1 MEKIKLTEELE
12 RLISRGQYNG
22 QDDKLKDVITN
33 DGVCR
38 NIFADDDSFDAV
50 SEFTVDMLAL
60 LLGYMAVRLGEFN
73 DPNEYIHTISKFA
86 ALFDID
92 SSSYYD
98 EEKHDF
104 DLERLVYDIATKN
117 YEGYWNYDEISKH
130 PEELELFTKVYNN
143 DIQTLLAAVAAG
155 DRSIAM
161 QILNPKTMLFYSSK
175 LIAKKPENEEE
186 EMKMV
191 AKLETMNDLSVIL
204 AKAIG
209 LYGEGDKDKLFLDSI
224 KDNPINNIMDP
235 DSILKLSKT
244 LMSIFNGYLDSQA
257 EEDGPF
263 PVFNLLSQEGHTFP
277 LTFTPKVTEDFKF
290 LVSVLTI
297 KLFHDKKKFN
307 ADTFDSI
314 FRPKDKELAEK
325 VLAKLVESTQFKK
338 DMVNYIDIFTESG
351 DFDLF
356 EALQNLTSVTN
367 PCSLFLKRYENYI
380 GFGELK
386 ETYETIRSIFA
397 ETKEQ
402 KIVFDAFESRLLFN
416 LLYPAFMAFLV
427 VSEDQ
432 EIYTEFLKKTR
443 EILHDNIGEE
453 KRNVSLLAA
462 SYNVVADDEF
472 FEICTLAQKIDE
484 LSDRAVEDCD
494 IDELPDN
501 VVKFDR
507 NKLS

>member
-1 MEKIKLTEELE
+1 MGKIKLTEELE
-12 RLISRGQYNG
+12 RSISRGQYNG

-33 DGVCR
+33 EGVCR
-38 NIFADDDSFDAV
+38 NIFADDDSFEAV

-60 LLGYMAVRLGEFN
+60 LLGYMAVRLGKL
-73 DPNEYIHTISKFA
+73 DDVNEYVHTVSKFA

-92 SSSYYD
+92 SAPYYD

-104 DLERLVYDIATKN
+104 DLERLVYDIATKT

-130 PEELELFTKVYNN
+130 PEELALFTEVYNN

-161 QILNPKTMLFYSSK
+161 QVLNPKTMLFYSSK

-191 AKLETMNDLSVIL
+191 AKLETLNDLSVIL

-209 LYGEGDKDKLFLDSI
+209 LYNEGDKDKLFLDSI
-224 KDNPINNIMDP
+224 KDNAINNIMDP
-235 DSILKLSKT
+235 DSILKLSKA

-263 PVFNLLSQEGHTFP
+263 PVFNLLSQEGHNFP
-277 LTFTPKVTEDFKF
+277 LTFTPKVVDDFKF

-297 KLFHDKKKFN
+297 RLFNDKKKFK

-325 VLAKLVESTQFKK
+325 VLAKLVESPQLRGEIIS
-338 DMVNYIDIFTESG
+338 DSNIFNESG

-356 EALQNLTSVTN
+356 EALQNLTSVVD
-367 PCSLFLKRYENYI
+367 PCNLFLKRYENYI
-380 GFGELK
+380 GFGERK
-386 ETYETIRSIFA
+386 ATYEIIKSTFT
-397 ETKEQ
+397 ETKEE
-402 KIVFDAFESRLLFN
+402 KIIFDAFESRLLFN

-427 VSEDQ
+427 VSEDK
-432 EIYTEFLKKTR
+432 EIYGEFLKKTR

-462 SYNVVADDEF
+462 SYNAVADDDF

-484 LSDRAVEDCD
+484 LSARAVEDCE

-501 VVKFDR
+501 VIPFDR
-507 NKLS
+507 SKLS

>member
-1 MEKIKLTEELE
+1 MEKIKLTEDIE

-33 DGVCR
+33 EGVCR

-60 LLGYMAVRLGEFN
+60 LLGYMSVSLGEFN
-73 DPNEYIHTISKFA
+73 DLDEYIHTVSKFA

-92 SSSYYD
+92 SDPYFD
-98 EEKHDF
+98 EGKNEF

-130 PEELELFTKVYNN
+130 PEELALFTEVYNN

-161 QILNPKTMLFYSSK
+161 QVLNPKTMLFYSSK

-191 AKLETMNDLSVIL
+191 AKLENLNDLSVIL

-209 LYGEGDKDKLFLDSI
+209 LYNEGDKDKLFLDSI
-224 KDNPINNIMDP
+224 KDNPINNVMDP
-235 DSILKLSKT
+235 DSILKLAKA
-244 LMSIFNGYLDSQA
+244 LIAIFNGYLDSQT

-263 PVFNLLSQEGHTFP
+263 PVFNLMSQEGHNFP
-277 LTFTPKVTEDFKF
+277 LTFTPKVVDDFKF

-297 KLFHDKKKFN
+297 RLFNDKKKFK

-325 VLAKLVESTQFKK
+325 VLNKLVESPQLRGEIIN
-338 DMVNYIDIFTESG
+338 DSNIFTESG

-356 EALQNLTSVTN
+356 EALQNLTSVVD
-367 PCSLFLKRYENYI
+367 PCNLFLERYANYI
-380 GFGELK
+380 GFGDLK
-386 ETYETIRSIFA
+386 ATYELIKSTFT
-397 ETKEQ
+397 ETKEE
-402 KIVFDAFESRLLFN
+402 KIIFDAFESRLLFN

-432 EIYTEFLKKTR
+432 EIYTEFLKKVR

-462 SYNVVADDEF
+462 SYNAVADDDF

-484 LSDRAVEDCD
+484 LSARAVEDCE

-507 NKLS
+507 SKLS

>member
-33 DGVCR
+33 EGVCR

-60 LLGYMAVRLGEFN
+60 LLGYMSVSLGEFN
-73 DPNEYIHTISKFA
+73 DLNEYIHTVSKFA

-92 SSSYYD
+92 SDPYFD
-98 EEKHDF
+98 EGKNEF

-143 DIQTLLAAVAAG
+143 NIQTLLADVAAG

-161 QILNPKTMLFYSSK
+161 QILNPKTLLFYSSK

-224 KDNPINNIMDP
+224 KDKAINNIMDP
-235 DSILKLSKT
+235 DSILKMAKA
-244 LMSIFNGYLDSQA
+244 LMAIYNGYLDSQA

-277 LTFTPKVTEDFKF
+277 LTFTPKVVDDFKF
-290 LVSVLTI
+290 LVSIMTL
-297 KLFHDKKKFN
+297 KLFKEKKKFN
-307 ADTFDSI
+307 EDTFNSI
-314 FRPKDKELAEK
+314 FRNKDKELAEK
-325 VLAKLVESTQFKK
+325 VLGSLIVGQ
-338 DMVNYIDIFTESG
+338 NYKEELIDDSDIFTESG

-356 EALQNLTSVTN
+356 EALRNLTSTRCH
-367 PCSLFLKRYENYI
+367 CSVFLRRYKYNEAFKEVKEVYDNLECAFTETENE
-380 GFGELK
+380 EL
-386 ETYETIRSIFA
+386 IFHG
-397 ETKEQ
+397 
-402 KIVFDAFESRLLFN
+402 FESDLLFN

-462 SYNVVADDEF
+462 SYNIVADDEF

-484 LSDRAVEDCD
+484 LSARAVEDCE
-494 IDELPDN
+494 IDELPYN

-507 NKLS
+507 SKLS

>member
-33 DGVCR
+33 EGVCR
-38 NIFADDDSFDAV
+38 NIFADDDSFEAV
-50 SEFTVDMLAL
+50 SEFTVDMLAF
-60 LLGYMAVRLGEFN
+60 LLGYLAVTSAEFE
-73 DPNEYIHTISKFA
+73 DINEYKHTISKYA
-86 ALFDID
+86 ALFDFD
-92 SSSYYD
+92 SDPYFD
-98 EEKHDF
+98 EEKKVF
-104 DLERLVYDIATKN
+104 NIERLVYDMATKI

-130 PEELELFTKVYNN
+130 PEELELFTRVYNN
-143 DIQTLLAAVAAG
+143 DLRTLLEATG
-155 DRSIAM
+155 NKNTAM
-161 QILNPKTMLFYSSK
+161 QVLNPKTMLFYSSK

-224 KDNPINNIMDP
+224 KDNPINNVMDP

-325 VLAKLVESTQFKK
+325 VLVKLVESTQFKK

-386 ETYETIRSIFA
+386 ETYETIRSIFT

-462 SYNVVADDEF
+462 SYNIVADDEF

-484 LSDRAVEDCD
+484 LSNRAVEDCD

-507 NKLS
+507 SKLS

>member
-1 MEKIKLTEELE
+1 MEKIKLTEDIE

-33 DGVCR
+33 EGVCR

-60 LLGYMAVRLGEFN
+60 LLGYMAVRLGKL
-73 DPNEYIHTISKFA
+73 DDVNEYIHTVSKFA

-92 SSSYYD
+92 SAPYYD

-104 DLERLVYDIATKN
+104 DLERLVYDIATKT

-130 PEELELFTKVYNN
+130 PEELALFTEVYNN

-161 QILNPKTMLFYSSK
+161 QVLNPKTMLFYSSK

-191 AKLETMNDLSVIL
+191 AKLETLNDLSVIL

-209 LYGEGDKDKLFLDSI
+209 LYNEGDKDKLFLDSI
-224 KDNPINNIMDP
+224 KDNAINNIMDP
-235 DSILKLSKT
+235 DSILKLSKA
-244 LMSIFNGYLDSQA
+244 LMSIFNGYLDSQSK
-257 EEDGPF
+257 EDGPF
-263 PVFNLLSQEGHTFP
+263 PVFNLLSQEGHSFP
-277 LTFTPKVTEDFKF
+277 LTFTPKVIADFKF

-297 KLFHDKKKFN
+297 RLFNDKKKFK
-307 ADTFDSI
+307 ADTFNSI
-314 FRPKDKELAEK
+314 FCPKDKELAEK
-325 VLAKLVESTQFKK
+325 VLVRLVESPQLRGEIIN
-338 DMVNYIDIFTESG
+338 DSNIFNESG

-356 EALQNLTSVTN
+356 EALQNLTSVVD
-367 PCSLFLKRYENYI
+367 PCNLFLKRYENYI
-380 GFGELK
+380 GFEERK
-386 ETYETIRSIFA
+386 EIYETIKSTFA
-397 ETKEQ
+397 ETKEE
-402 KIVFDAFESRLLFN
+402 KVIFDAFESRLLFN

-453 KRNVSLLAA
+453 KRNISLLAA
-462 SYNVVADDEF
+462 SYNAVADDDF

-484 LSDRAVEDCD
+484 LSARAVEDCD

-501 VVKFDR
+501 VIPFDR
-507 NKLS
+507 SKLS

>member
-1 MEKIKLTEELE
+1 MEKIKLTEDIE

-33 DGVCR
+33 EGVCR

-60 LLGYMAVRLGEFN
+60 LLGYMAVRLGKL
-73 DPNEYIHTISKFA
+73 DDVNEYIHTVSKFA

-92 SSSYYD
+92 SAPYYD
-98 EEKHDF
+98 EEKKDF
-104 DLERLVYDIATKN
+104 DLERLVYDIATKT

-130 PEELELFTKVYNN
+130 PEELALFTEVYNN

-161 QILNPKTMLFYSSK
+161 QVLNPKTMLFYSSK

-191 AKLETMNDLSVIL
+191 AKLETLNDLSIIL

-209 LYGEGDKDKLFLDSI
+209 LYNEGDKDKLFLDSI
-224 KDNPINNIMDP
+224 KDNAINNIMDP
-235 DSILKLSKT
+235 DSILKLSKA

-257 EEDGPF
+257 KEDGPF
-263 PVFNLLSQEGHTFP
+263 PVFNLLSQEGHSFP
-277 LTFTPKVTEDFKF
+277 LTFTPKVVDDFKF

-297 KLFHDKKKFN
+297 RLFNDKKKFK

-325 VLAKLVESTQFKK
+325 VLTKLVESPQLRGKIIN
-338 DMVNYIDIFTESG
+338 DSNIFSESG

-356 EALQNLTSVTN
+356 EALQNLTSVVD
-367 PCSLFLKRYENYI
+367 PCNLFLKRYENYI
-380 GFGELK
+380 GFEERK
-386 ETYETIRSIFA
+386 ETYETIKSTFT
-397 ETKEQ
+397 ETKEE
-402 KIVFDAFESRLLFN
+402 KVIFDAFESRLLFN

-432 EIYTEFLKKTR
+432 EIYGEFLKKTR

-462 SYNVVADDEF
+462 SYNAVADDVF

-484 LSDRAVEDCD
+484 LSARAVEDCE

-501 VVKFDR
+501 VIPFDR
-507 NKLS
+507 SKLS

>member
-12 RLISRGQYNG
+12 RLITRGQYNG

-33 DGVCR
+33 EGVCR

-60 LLGYMAVRLGEFN
+60 LLGYMSVSLGEFE
-73 DPNEYIHTISKFA
+73 DLNEYIHTVSKFA

-92 SSSYYD
+92 SDPYFD
-98 EEKHDF
+98 EGKNEF

-209 LYGEGDKDKLFLDSI
+209 LYNEGDKDKLFLDSI
-224 KDNPINNIMDP
+224 KDNPINNVMDP
-235 DSILKLSKT
+235 DSILKLSKA
-244 LMSIFNGYLDSQA
+244 LMCIFNGYLDSQA

-263 PVFNLLSQEGHTFP
+263 PVFNLMSQEGHNFP
-277 LTFTPKVTEDFKF
+277 LTFTPKVVDDFKF

-297 KLFHDKKKFN
+297 RLFNDKKKFK

-325 VLAKLVESTQFKK
+325 VLDKLVESTQFKI
-338 DMVNYIDIFTESG
+338 DMVNYSGIFTESG

-356 EALQNLTSVTN
+356 EALQNLTSVTD
-367 PCSLFLKRYENYI
+367 PCNLFLKRYENYI
-380 GFGELK
+380 GFGDLK
-386 ETYETIRSIFA
+386 GTYETIRSTFA
-397 ETKEQ
+397 DTKER

-432 EIYTEFLKKTR
+432 EIYTEFLKKVR

-462 SYNVVADDEF
+462 SYNMVADDEF

-484 LSDRAVEDCD
+484 LSYKAIEDCE

-501 VVKFDR
+501 VIPFDR
-507 NKLS
+507 SKLS

>member
-1 MEKIKLTEELE
+1 
-12 RLISRGQYNG
+12 
-22 QDDKLKDVITN
+22 
-33 DGVCR
+33 
-38 NIFADDDSFDAV
+38 
-50 SEFTVDMLAL
+50 
-60 LLGYMAVRLGEFN
+60 
-73 DPNEYIHTISKFA
+73 
-86 ALFDID
+86 
-92 SSSYYD
+92 
-98 EEKHDF
+98 
-104 DLERLVYDIATKN
+104 
-117 YEGYWNYDEISKH
+117 
-130 PEELELFTKVYNN
+130 
-143 DIQTLLAAVAAG
+143 
-155 DRSIAM
+155 
-161 QILNPKTMLFYSSK
+161 
-175 LIAKKPENEEE
+175 
-186 EMKMV
+186 
-191 AKLETMNDLSVIL
+191 
-204 AKAIG
+204 
-209 LYGEGDKDKLFLDSI
+209 
-224 KDNPINNIMDP
+224 MDP

-277 LTFTPKVTEDFKF
+277 LTFTPKVVDDFKF

-325 VLAKLVESTQFKK
+325 VLGKLIESTQFKK

-351 DFDLF
+351 DFDFF

-386 ETYETIRSIFA
+386 ATYELIRSVFT

-462 SYNVVADDEF
+462 SYNIVADDEF

-484 LSDRAVEDCD
+484 LSDRAVEDCE

-507 NKLS
+507 SKLS

>member
-33 DGVCR
+33 EGVCR

-92 SSSYYD
+92 PAPYYD

-117 YEGYWNYDEISKH
+117 YESYWNYDEISKH
-130 PEELELFTKVYNN
+130 PEELDLFTKVYNN

-161 QILNPKTMLFYSSK
+161 QVLNPKTMLFYSSK

-191 AKLETMNDLSVIL
+191 AKLENLNDLSVIL

-209 LYGEGDKDKLFLDSI
+209 LYNEGDKDKLFLDSI
-224 KDNPINNIMDP
+224 KDNEINNIMDS
-235 DSILKLSKT
+235 DTMLKLAKA
-244 LMSIFNGYLDSQA
+244 LMAIYNGYLDSQA

-263 PVFNLLSQEGHTFP
+263 PVFNLLSQEGHNFP
-277 LTFTPKVTEDFKF
+277 LTFTPKVIDDFKF

-297 KLFHDKKKFN
+297 KLFNNKKKFN
-307 ADTFDSI
+307 TDTFDSI

-325 VLAKLVESTQFKK
+325 VLISLVESPQIRRIIVE
-338 DMVNYIDIFTESG
+338 DSDIFTESG

-356 EALQNLTSVTN
+356 ESLQTLTTAFD
-367 PCSLFLKRYENYI
+367 PCSLFLKRYADRE
-380 GFGELK
+380 GFEELRGTYQTIK
-386 ETYETIRSIFA
+386 STFTETDEEKLIFC
-397 ETKEQ
+397 
-402 KIVFDAFESRLLFN
+402 AFESRLLFN

-432 EIYTEFLKKTR
+432 EIYGEFLKKVR

-462 SYNVVADDEF
+462 SYNAVADDDF

-484 LSDRAVEDCD
+484 LSDRAIEDCD
-494 IDELPDN
+494 IEQLPDN
-501 VVKFDR
+501 VIPFDKS
-507 NKLS
+507 KLS

>member
-1 MEKIKLTEELE
+1 MEKIKLTEDIE

-33 DGVCR
+33 EGVCR

-60 LLGYMAVRLGEFN
+60 LLGYMAVRLGKL
-73 DPNEYIHTISKFA
+73 DDVNEYVHTVSKFA
-86 ALFDID
+86 ALFDINTD
-92 SSSYYD
+92 SYYD
-98 EEKHDF
+98 EEKKDF
-104 DLERLVYDIATKN
+104 DLERLVYDIATKT

-130 PEELELFTKVYNN
+130 PEELALFTEVYNN

-161 QILNPKTMLFYSSK
+161 QVLNPKTMLFYSSK

-191 AKLETMNDLSVIL
+191 AKLENLNDLSVIL

-209 LYGEGDKDKLFLDSI
+209 LYNEGDKDKLFLDSI
-224 KDNPINNIMDP
+224 KDNAINNIMDP
-235 DSILKLSKT
+235 DSILKLSKA
-244 LMSIFNGYLDSQA
+244 LMSIFNGYLDSQS
-257 EEDGPF
+257 EKDGPF
-263 PVFNLLSQEGHTFP
+263 PVFNLLSAEGHTFP
-277 LTFTPKVTEDFKF
+277 LTFTPKVVDDFKF

-297 KLFHDKKKFN
+297 KLFYDKKKFN
-307 ADTFDSI
+307 TDTFDSI

-325 VLAKLVESTQFKK
+325 VLGTLAESPQFKETIVK
-338 DMVNYIDIFTESG
+338 DIDIFNESG

-356 EALQNLTSVTN
+356 EALQELTSVTN
-367 PCSLFLKRYENYI
+367 PCSLFLKRYAYYI
-380 GFGELK
+380 GFEELSD
-386 ETYETIRSIFA
+386 TYETIKSTFA
-397 ETKEQ
+397 ETKEE
-402 KIVFDAFESRLLFN
+402 KVIFNAFESRLLFN

-432 EIYTEFLKKTR
+432 EIYTEFLKKVR

-462 SYNVVADDEF
+462 SYNAVAEDDF

-484 LSDRAVEDCD
+484 LSARAVEDCE

-501 VVKFDR
+501 VIPFDKS
-507 NKLS
+507 KLS

>member
-1 MEKIKLTEELE
+1 MKKIKLTEDIE

-33 DGVCR
+33 EGVCR

-60 LLGYMAVRLGEFN
+60 LLGYMAVRLGKL
-73 DPNEYIHTISKFA
+73 DDVNEYVHTVSKFA

-92 SSSYYD
+92 SAPYYD

-104 DLERLVYDIATKN
+104 DLERLVYDIATKT

-130 PEELELFTKVYNN
+130 PEELALFTEVYNN

-161 QILNPKTMLFYSSK
+161 QVLNPKTMLFYSSK

-191 AKLETMNDLSVIL
+191 AKLETLNDLSVIL

-209 LYGEGDKDKLFLDSI
+209 LYNEGDKDKLFLDSI
-224 KDNPINNIMDP
+224 KDNAINNIMDP
-235 DSILKLSKT
+235 DSILKLSKA
-244 LMSIFNGYLDSQA
+244 LMSIFNGYLESQSK
-257 EEDGPF
+257 EDGPF
-263 PVFNLLSQEGHTFP
+263 PVFNLLSQEGHNFP
-277 LTFTPKVTEDFKF
+277 LTFTPKVIDDFKF
-290 LVSVLTI
+290 LVTVLTI
-297 KLFHDKKKFN
+297 KLFNDKKKFN
-307 ADTFDSI
+307 TDTFDSI

-325 VLAKLVESTQFKK
+325 VLGTLAESPQFKETIVK
-338 DMVNYIDIFTESG
+338 DIDIFNESG

-356 EALQNLTSVTN
+356 EALQELTSVTN
-367 PCSLFLKRYENYI
+367 PCSLFLKRYAYYI
-380 GFGELK
+380 GFEELSD
-386 ETYETIRSIFA
+386 TYETIKSTFT
-397 ETKEQ
+397 ETKEE
-402 KIVFDAFESRLLFN
+402 KVIFNAFESRLLFN

-427 VSEDQ
+427 VSKDQ
-432 EIYTEFLKKTR
+432 EIYTEFLKKVR

-462 SYNVVADDEF
+462 SYNAVADDDF

-484 LSDRAVEDCD
+484 LSARAVEDCD
-494 IDELPDN
+494 IEELPDN
-501 VVKFDR
+501 VIKFDR
-507 NKLS
+507 SKLS

>member
-1 MEKIKLTEELE
+1 MKKIKLTEDIE
-12 RLISRGQYNG
+12 RAISRGQYNG

-33 DGVCR
+33 EGVCR

-50 SEFTVDMLAL
+50 SEFTIDMLAL
-60 LLGYMAVRLGEFN
+60 LLGYMSISLGEFA
-73 DPNEYIHTISKFA
+73 DENEYKHTVSKFA

-92 SSSYYD
+92 SDLYYN
-98 EEKHDF
+98 EEKNEF
-104 DLERLVYDIATKN
+104 DLERLVYDIATKT

-130 PEELELFTKVYNN
+130 PEELALFTDVYNN
-143 DIQTLLAAVAAG
+143 DVQTLLAAVAAG

-161 QILNPKTMLFYSSK
+161 QVLNPKTMLFYSSK

-191 AKLETMNDLSVIL
+191 AKLETMNDLSIIL

-209 LYGEGDKDKLFLDSI
+209 LYDEGDKDKLFLDSI
-224 KDNPINNIMDP
+224 KDNAINNIMDP
-235 DSILKLSKT
+235 DSILKLSKA

-257 EEDGPF
+257 KEDGPF
-263 PVFNLLSQEGHTFP
+263 PVFNLLSQEGHNFP
-277 LTFTPKVTEDFKF
+277 LTFTPKVVDDFKF
-290 LVSVLTI
+290 LVCVLTI

-307 ADTFDSI
+307 VDTFDSI

-325 VLAKLVESTQFKK
+325 VLGTLVESPVFKETIVE
-338 DMVNYIDIFTESG
+338 DIDIFNKSG

-356 EALQNLTSVTN
+356 EALQTLTSVTD
-367 PCSLFLKRYENYI
+367 PCSLFLKRYAYYI

-386 ETYETIRSIFA
+386 ATYETIKSTFA
-397 ETKEQ
+397 ETKEE
-402 KIVFDAFESRLLFN
+402 KDIFNAFESRLLFN

-427 VSEDQ
+427 VSEDR
-432 EIYTEFLKKTR
+432 EIYDEFLKKVR

-484 LSDRAVEDCD
+484 LSDRAIEDCD
-494 IDELPDN
+494 IEELPDN
-501 VVKFDR
+501 VIPFDKS
-507 NKLS
+507 KLS

>member
-33 DGVCR
+33 EGVCR

-191 AKLETMNDLSVIL
+191 AKLETLNDLSVIL
-204 AKAIG
+204 AKGIG
-209 LYGEGDKDKLFLDSI
+209 MFDEKDKDELFLETI
-224 KDNPINNIMDP
+224 KDEEINNIMDG
-235 DSILKLSKT
+235 DTILKLAKALMAIYKGRLDYEDEKDGPLPIFT
-244 LMSIFNGYLDSQA
+244 LMGQD
-257 EEDGPF
+257 DMR
-263 PVFNLLSQEGHTFP
+263 FP
-277 LTFTPKVTEDFKF
+277 LTFIPKVIEDFKF
-290 LVSVLTI
+290 LVSVMTL
-297 KLFHDKKKFN
+297 KLFKDKKKFN
-307 ADTFDSI
+307 NGTFNSI

-325 VLAKLVESTQFKK
+325 VLGSLIVGQ
-338 DMVNYIDIFTESG
+338 NYKEELINDSDIYTESG
-351 DFDLF
+351 DFDLY
-356 EALQNLTSVTN
+356 EALRKLTSTRCH
-367 PCSLFLKRYENYI
+367 CSVFLRRYKYNEAFKEVAEVYDNLECLYTEN
-380 GFGELK
+380 EK
-386 ETYETIRSIFA
+386 DEAIFHG
-397 ETKEQ
+397 
-402 KIVFDAFESRLLFN
+402 FESDLLFN
-416 LLYPAFMAFLV
+416 LLYNAFVALLAI
-427 VSEDQ
+427 SEDK
-432 EIYTEFLKKTR
+432 EIYDNFLKKVR
-443 EILHDNIGEE
+443 EILHENIGEE
-453 KRNVSLLAA
+453 KRNVSILAKA
-462 SYNVVADDEF
+462 YNIAAADDF
-472 FEICTLAQKIDE
+472 FDICTLAQKIDE

-507 NKLS
+507 SKLS